1 MTGAGGGLGRASAL
15 RLVREGARVVV
26 ADRDLDRAQSI
37 AEEIGPRAIAVK
49 TDVTIPDSCTSIVLT
64 CSLSPGV

>member
-15 RLVREGARVVV
+15 RFAEEGARVVV

-37 AEEIGPRAIAVK
+37 AEEIGSIAIAVLQILLF
-49 TDVTIPDSCTSIVLT
+49 TVGPLP
-64 CSLSPGV
+64 LAE